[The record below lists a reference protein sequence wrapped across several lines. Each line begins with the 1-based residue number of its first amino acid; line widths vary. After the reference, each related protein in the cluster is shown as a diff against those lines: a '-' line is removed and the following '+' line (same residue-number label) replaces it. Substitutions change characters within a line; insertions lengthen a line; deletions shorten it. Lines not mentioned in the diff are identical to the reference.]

1 MSDMFGD
8 DFDDKRKKKDSADF
22 ADLFERSLGSV
33 GKELRVG
40 DRVRAEVLS
49 VGREEIFVSTGTIHD
64 GIVLKIDLDPAAVIR
79 AGDQMDLFVTQVKG
93 TQIYLS
99 PKPTSKNIAEDIE
112 DAFDMMLPVEGKVTE
127 VVNGGFR
134 VQILGKTAFCP
145 ISQMDTKRINN
156 PEEYLNRKFE
166 FRITQFAEK
175 GRKFVVS
182 RRDLLKEEQELSQEE
197 FWSKIPSQYAVGS
210 VIEGTVMNCAPFGA
224 FVEILPGIQG
234 LIPLGEMSFT
244 RRVTRSDELIKPGD
258 RVSVKVKDI
267 LPEQRKLTLSL
278 KEAGTDPWSLVAA
291 QMPAGTAVQAKALR
305 RENFGI
311 IFEVQAGVTA
321 LLPKSKALEVADF
334 AYDKI
339 KVGDHVQLQ
348 ILEVRPEE
356 RRMTL
361 APTRLEVDQTWKDFT
376 ATKGSMGT
384 LADQLM
390 KAMTKGK
397 K

>member
-8 DFDDKRKKKDSADF
+8 DFDDKKKKKDSADF

-49 VGREEIFVSTGTIHD
+49 VGRDELFVSTGTIHD
-64 GIVLKIDLDPAAVIR
+64 GIVLKIDLDPAAVVR

-99 PKPTSKNIAEDIE
+99 PKATSKNIAEDIE

-134 VQILGKTAFCP
+134 VQVLGKVAFCP
-145 ISQMDTKRINN
+145 LSQMDTKRITT
-156 PEEYLNRKFE
+156 PEEYLNKKFE
-166 FRITQFAEK
+166 FRITQFADR
-175 GRKFVVS
+175 GRKFVIS

-197 FWSKIPSQYAVGS
+197 FWAKIPSQFSVGS
-210 VIEGTVMNCAPFGA
+210 IVEGTVVNCAPFGA
-224 FVEILPGIQG
+224 FVELRPGIQG

-244 RRVTRSDELIKPGD
+244 RRVTRSDELVKTGD
-258 RVSVKVKDI
+258 RVSVKIKDI
-267 LPEQRKLTLSL
+267 LPEQRKMTLSL

-291 QMPAGTAVQAKALR
+291 QMSVGTAVQAKALR

-311 IFEVQAGVTA
+311 IFEVQEGVTA

-334 AYDKI
+334 PYDKI
-339 KVGDHVQLQ
+339 KVGDLVPLQ
-348 ILEVRPEE
+348 VLEVRPDE

-361 APTRLEVDQTWKDFT
+361 CPTRLEVDQTWKDFT
-376 ATKGSMGT
+376 GNQASMGT
-384 LADQLM
+384 LAEQLM
-390 KAMTKGK
+390 QAMNKGK